1 MHACTVAS
9 RKSEHHSPHALQ
21 DIRNPITNHPKDTSQ
36 LCGIHYMYV
45 CRVIV
50 FSRAM
55 VQHMER
61 RYQALTPD
69 LSKTGRDYQAQGR
82 HVDYTLNPKQKLH
95 MRMTIQVHVLDNA
108 RIS

>member
-1 MHACTVAS
+1 
-9 RKSEHHSPHALQ
+9 
-21 DIRNPITNHPKDTSQ
+21 
-36 LCGIHYMYV
+36 MYV

-69 LSKTGRDYQAQGR
+69 LSKTGRDYQAQGGVLFR

-95 MRMTIQVHVLDNA
+95 MRMTIQVHVLDKA
-108 RIS
+108 RISLSRACL